1 MFQRRTA
8 SNSPSDQGGEGG
20 NATAKQSA
28 ALTQCGGEIVDRGG
42 LVQGTEAADNE
53 YIISGYRPTSGSTWL
68 SLASLSYFHNQTI
81 NAYSHLIGALVFVS
95 LPYYFYEYVYKHQ
108 RHVEAIDLIVVCTSC
123 IGVAVCFLF
132 SVTFHVNWNNSKE
145 LTALCNKLDY
155 LGILVLMWG
164 AGIPTI
170 YYGFFCNQGL
180 RWLYWALTSGT
191 ALSCGVFTLNP
202 HFSSPR
208 FRHWRACFYAGF
220 GLSSLIFV
228 IHGLLLHGWELQKSR
243 MSLVWMG
250 WMATSNLVGA
260 AIYATRIPERWAPYR
275 FDLCGASHQLFHIF
289 IVAAAVIHFDGLV
302 AAFRITRSNQSPCH
316 SSDVIDP

>member
-108 RHVEAIDLIVVCTSC
+108 RHVEAIDLIVVCTYC

-289 IVAAAVIHFDGLV
+289 IVAAAVIQFDGLV